1 MKEIHSEMVDVVRLT
16 QENGSTM
23 LCRGGENAVLTAW
36 GRWPIVKAEK
46 TGEKQ
51 LLQWIYADE
60 EDDQPYKPSTHM

>member
-1 MKEIHSEMVDVVRLT
+1 MKEVHSKLVDVVLLT

-23 LCRGGENAVLTAW
+23 LCRGGEDAVKKFWNLS
-36 GRWPIVKAEK
+36 PIVKAEF

-60 EDDQPYKPSTHM
+60 EDQPYKPTTHM